1 MSSKKLALFDIDGT
15 ILPLGTATFSL
26 AKDLASCNLMNKTF
40 LQNILNLRE
49 DYYTHKKIAYEN
61 FATEVFR
68 NYANGL
74 EGKSFDQ
81 VLFRSNKFLHK
92 NIKESIYKY
101 ARKIITSLLKT
112 YDVYFITANTQ
123 FYADFFTKHFG
134 VTGYKSTILE
144 VKNGVFT
151 GKVIDY
157 LTKAKYKDKA
167 IKELINS
174 YPYKDS
180 VAFGDADSDII
191 MLQSVEIPVCINPR
205 DKLKEEATKRGWII
219 TDPEGAEKIVVER
232 LKLI

>member
-26 AKDLASCNLMNKTF
+26 AKDLASCNLMNKTY

-68 NYANGL
+68 NFASGL
-74 EGKSFDQ
+74 EGKSFNQ
-81 VLFRSNKFLHK
+81 VLSRSNKFLHK
-92 NIKESIYKY
+92 NIRESIYKY
-101 ARKIITSLLKT
+101 TQKVITALLKT

-123 FYADFFTKHFG
+123 FYADFFTKHLG

-144 VKNGVFT
+144 IKNGIFT
-151 GKVIDY
+151 GKVTDY
-157 LTKAKYKDKA
+157 LTKAEYKDRA

-174 YPYKDS
+174 YPYKGS
-180 VAFGDADSDII
+180 IAFGDADSDII
-191 MLQSVEIPVCINPR
+191 MLRSVEIPVCINPR
-205 DKLKEEATKRGWII
+205 DNLKKEAVKKGWII
-219 TDPEGAEKIVVER
+219 TDPQGAEKIVVKR
-232 LKLI
+232 LKLT